1 MELFNGKPLYA
12 VSVDPE
18 ETGMFCI
25 SLVDDPATE
34 VDFLAFN
41 KDEKPMEF
49 AVQDEEKRM
58 VRGVVMTC
66 DSPIYRRDKN
76 GYEYY
81 VTYSKDTIRT
91 MAEKYLAMGFQNNV
105 DEMHSWEL
113 EEGIHMQE
121 FFIKDTENGINPKG
135 FESVKDGS
143 LFAQFHVLNDD
154 VWNAIKDGTYKGFS
168 LAGQFAVEPVE
179 DDEEFSSIMEIIDKI
194 NNRIKRK

>member
-12 VSVDPE
+12 VSVAPE
-18 ETGMFCI
+18 DAGMFCI
-25 SLVDDPATE
+25 SLVDDPAVE

-41 KDEKPMEF
+41 KEQEVMTF

-58 VRGVVMTC
+58 VRGLVMSC
-66 DSPIYRRDKN
+66 DTPLYRRDKS

-81 VTYSKDTIRT
+81 VTYSKDTIRA

-105 DEMHSWEL
+105 DTMHSWEL

-121 FFIKDTENGINPKG
+121 FFIKDAENGINPKG

-143 LFAQFHVLNDD
+143 LFAQFHVLNDE
-154 VWNAIKDGTYKGFS
+154 VWDAIKQGTYKGFS

-179 DDEEFSSIMEIIDKI
+179 DDEEFNSVMQLIDKI

>member
-12 VSVDPE
+12 VSVAPE
-18 ETGMFCI
+18 DAGMFCI
-25 SLVDDPATE
+25 SLVDDPAVE

-41 KDEKPMEF
+41 KDEEVMTF

-58 VRGVVMTC
+58 VRGLVMSC
-66 DSPIYRRDKN
+66 DTPIFRRDKS

-81 VTYSKDTIRT
+81 VTYSKDTIRA

-105 DEMHSWEL
+105 DTMHSWEL

-121 FFIKDTENGINPKG
+121 FFIKDSENGINPKG

-143 LFAQFHVLNDD
+143 LFAQFHVLNDE
-154 VWNAIKDGTYKGFS
+154 VWSAIKEGTYKGFS

>member
-12 VSVDPE
+12 VSVAPE
-18 ETGMFCI
+18 DAGMFCI
-25 SLVDDPATE
+25 SLVDDPAVE

-41 KDEKPMEF
+41 KDEEVMTF

-58 VRGVVMTC
+58 VRGLVMSC
-66 DSPIYRRDKN
+66 DTPIFRRDKS

-81 VTYSKDTIRT
+81 VTYSKDTIRA

-105 DEMHSWEL
+105 DTMHSWEL

-179 DDEEFSSIMEIIDKI
+179 DDEEFNSVMEIIDKI
-194 NNRIKRK
+194 NNRIKRN